1 MSVKHS
7 PKASRRST
15 PNPSSAPSCSS
26 SPSLSGNDGVDIS
39 PDYVTKRKP
48 TRIFGDDDVSDSCAI
63 MSEINK
69 LFASF
74 ERRQDSR
81 FESLS
86 STMSNVMLQ
95 NSEIQKSIDFFS
107 AKYDALLERLDKTER
122 ENDALKK
129 RIFALENSVDDI
141 ERNARSAMLEIRNI
155 SNSDSE
161 TKIGLTEIVKNIG
174 IVVKQPIKLED
185 IKDVRRLVSRN
196 SVSSP
201 ILVEFCS
208 STVKESVIKAV
219 KTFNKTNQNS
229 KLSTALLQLA
239 GPQRPVYVSDSLTSR
254 SRHLF
259 YLARDLAKK
268 GSFEGCWTAYGKVY
282 VKKKTGMPAT
292 RIFSEDDLLKINMS
306 LL

>member
-7 PKASRRST
+7 PKASGRST
-15 PNPSSAPSCSS
+15 STPSSAPSCSS
-26 SPSLSGNDGVDIS
+26 SPTLSGNDGVDIS
-39 PDYVTKRKP
+39 PNYITTRKP
-48 TRIFGDDDVSDSCAI
+48 TRRLGEDDVSDSRSI
-63 MSEINK
+63 MSEMNK

-74 ERRQDSR
+74 ERKQDSR

-107 AKYDALLERLDKTER
+107 TKYDALLDRLDKTER

-129 RIFALENSVDDI
+129 RIFALENTVDVI

-161 TKIGLTEIVKNIG
+161 NKISLTEIVKNIG
-174 IVVKQPIKLED
+174 NVVNQPINMED
-185 IKDVRRLVSRN
+185 IKDVHRLVSRN
-196 SVSSP
+196 SDSSP

-208 STVKESVIKAV
+208 STVKESVIKSV

-229 KLSTALLQLA
+229 KLSTAHLQLK
-239 GPQRPVYVSDSLTSR
+239 GPRRPVFVSDSLTSR

-259 YLARDLAKK
+259 YLARDLAKRE
-268 GSFEGCWTAYGKVY
+268 SFEGCWTAYGKIY

-292 RIFSEDDLLKINMS
+292 RIFSEDDLHKINMS
-306 LL
+306 PL